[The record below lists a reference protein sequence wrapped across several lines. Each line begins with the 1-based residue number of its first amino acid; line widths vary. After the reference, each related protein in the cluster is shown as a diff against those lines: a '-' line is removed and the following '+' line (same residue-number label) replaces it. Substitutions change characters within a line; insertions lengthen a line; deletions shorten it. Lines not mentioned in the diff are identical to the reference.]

1 MATTKA
7 ADQISIIDITDSYT
21 VMLTSEAYTC
31 IGDTMHALATRCSTT
46 VIAYQ
51 GSDSIPATIKENEI
65 VFPDGVTSGGITGN
79 GTTNPEITFIIAG
92 GVISEACEVSIPIIV
107 DKDVQFTKKFSIGVA
122 LKGTTGA
129 KGDKGDNITITEKSV
144 TYQVSN
150 SGTTTPSGVW
160 SPTVP
165 AVGNGQ
171 FLWTKTYVKYSDG
184 NSTEAYSVSYKGTNG
199 SDGTS
204 VSVTSTSV
212 TYGVSDS
219 GTAAPGENDWGTT
232 VPNVNNGQYLWTK
245 THVLYSDG
253 KETTSYS
260 VSYKGTNGA
269 DGADGLDAISIA
281 ITSSNGFIFKNAA
294 IETTLTAHV
303 YMGGKEITE
312 TTSPKLSD
320 LGTIKW
326 YKDGSSVATHA
337 GQTLTISGKD
347 VTNKATYT
355 AKLEG

>member
-31 IGDTMHALATRCSTT
+31 IGDTTHALATTCSTA

-51 GSDSIPATIKENEI
+51 GSDSISATIKENEI
-65 VFPDGVTSGGITGN
+65 VYPAGVTGKITGN
-79 GTTNPEITFIIAG
+79 NTANPVITFTIAG
-92 GVISEACEVSIPIIV
+92 GVISKACEVSIPIIV
-107 DKDVQFTKKFSIGVA
+107 DKDVRFTKKFSIGVA
-122 LKGTTGA
+122 LKGTTG
-129 KGDKGDNITITEKSV
+129 DKGDDITISSKSV
-144 TYQVSN
+144 TYQVGS
-150 SGTTTPSGVW
+150 SGTTAPNGEWSTTIPS
-160 SPTVP
+160 
-165 AVGNGQ
+165 VGNGQ
-171 FLWTKTYVKYSDG
+171 YLWTKTYVKYSDG

-199 SDGTS
+199 TS

-212 TYGVSDS
+212 MYGVSDS
-219 GTAAPGENDWGTT
+219 GTTAPGESSWGTT
-232 VPNVNNGQYLWTK
+232 VPTVNNGQYLWTK
-245 THVLYSDG
+245 THVQYSDG

-260 VSYKGTNGA
+260 VSYKGTNGT
-269 DGADGLDAISIA
+269 DGLDAISIA
-281 ITSSNGFIFKNAA
+281 ITSSNGFIFKNAS
-294 IETTLTAHV
+294 INTTLTAHV

-312 TTSPKLSD
+312 ATSPKLSD

-326 YKDGSSVATHA
+326 YKDGSTTPETTT
-337 GQTLTISGKD
+337 GQTLTVTAEK

>member
-31 IGDTMHALATRCSTT
+31 IGDTAHALATTCSTT

-51 GSDSIPATIKENEI
+51 GSDSIPATIKESEI
-65 VFPDGVTSGGITGN
+65 VFPEGVTLGKITSN
-79 GTTNPEITFIIAG
+79 GTANPEITFNIAG
-92 GVISEACEVSIPIIV
+92 GVISKPCEVSIPIIV
-107 DKDVQFTKKFSIGVA
+107 DTDVQFTKKFSIGVA

-150 SGTTTPSGVW
+150 SGTTTPTGTW
-160 SPTVP
+160 SSTVP
-165 AVGNGQ
+165 DVGNGQ

-199 SDGTS
+199 NNGTS

-212 TYGVSDS
+212 TYAVSDS
-219 GTAAPGENDWGTT
+219 GTTAPGTGWGAT
-232 VPNVNNGQYLWTK
+232 VPTVKNGQYLWTK
-245 THVLYSDG
+245 TYVRYSDG

-260 VSYKGTNGA
+260 VSYKGTNGSN
-269 DGADGLDAISIA
+269 GLDAISIA
-281 ITSSNGFIFKNAA
+281 ITSSNGFIFKNASIA
-294 IETTLTAHV
+294 TTLTAHV

-312 TTSPKLSD
+312 ITSPKLSD

-326 YKDGSSVATHA
+326 YMDGNSIAIHT
-337 GQTLTISGKD
+337 GQTLTISAGD

-355 AKLEG
+355 AKLEV

>member
-31 IGDTMHALATRCSTT
+31 IGDTTHALATSCSTT

-51 GSDSIPATIKENEI
+51 GSNSIPATIKENEI
-65 VFPDGVTSGGITGN
+65 VFPKGVTSGGITDN
-79 GTTNPEITFIIAG
+79 GRVNPEITFIIAG
-92 GVISEACEVSIPIIV
+92 GVISEACEVLIPIIV

-122 LKGTTGA
+122 LKGTTGE
-129 KGDKGDNITITEKSV
+129 KGDKGDNITIAEKSV
-144 TYQVSN
+144 TYQVGN
-150 SGTTTPSGVW
+150 SGTTAPTGTW
-160 SPTVP
+160 SSTVP
-165 AVGNGQ
+165 AVDNGQ

-212 TYGVSDS
+212 MYGVSDS
-219 GTAAPGENDWGTT
+219 GTIAPGESGWSTT
-232 VPNVNNGQYLWTK
+232 VPTVNNGQYLWTK
-245 THVLYSDG
+245 THVQYSDG

-260 VSYKGTNGA
+260 VSYKGTN
-269 DGADGLDAISIA
+269 GADGLDAISIA

-294 IETTLTAHV
+294 IDTTLTAHV

-326 YKDGSSVATHA
+326 YKDGSSAATHT

-355 AKLEG
+355 AKLEE

>member
-7 ADQISIIDITDSYT
+7 ADQVSIIDITDSYT

-31 IGDTMHALATRCSTT
+31 IGDTTHALATTCSTT

-65 VFPDGVTSGGITGN
+65 IFPNGVTSGGVTGN
-79 GTTNPEITFIIAG
+79 GTANPEITFIIAG

-107 DKDVQFTKKFSIGVA
+107 NNDVRFTKKFSIGVA
-122 LKGTTGA
+122 LKGVPGA
-129 KGDKGDNITITEKSV
+129 KGDNITISEKSV
-144 TYQVSN
+144 TYQVGS
-150 SGTTTPSGVW
+150 SGTTAPTGEWSTNVPS
-160 SPTVP
+160 
-165 AVGNGQ
+165 VGNGQ
-171 FLWTKTYVKYSDG
+171 YLWTKTYVKYSDG

-199 SDGTS
+199 TS

-212 TYGVSDS
+212 MYGVSDS
-219 GTAAPGENDWGTT
+219 GTTAPGESSWGTT
-232 VPNVNNGQYLWTK
+232 VPTVNNGQYLWTK
-245 THVLYSDG
+245 THVRYSDG

-260 VSYKGTNGA
+260 VSYKGTNGT
-269 DGADGLDAISIA
+269 DGLDAISIA
-281 ITSSNGFIFKNAA
+281 ITSSNGFIFKNASIA
-294 IETTLTAHV
+294 TTLTAHV

-326 YKDGSSVATHA
+326 YKDGSTKATA
-337 GQTLTISGKD
+337 TGQTLTISAGN

-355 AKLEG
+355 AKLEE